1 MSYEASGELSQ
12 SPQALGLAQ
21 QLAGR
26 AAQRGCQRC
35 SRSRSPWSAP
45 ARQVHPD
52 SSRPTGIDLRRP
64 HRQRQPTHHYRRRLR
79 RRQPHASPPSY
90 RACYSHLSRAMV
102 RVGDWE
108 LRLVRGGTGD
118 PFPEVRQ
125 QSGAGTTYAVAAP
138 GQEFGVQVIQH
149 TAPYSTTNSTH
160 MVRQVQR
167 GWGD

>member
-1 MSYEASGELSQ
+1 
-12 SPQALGLAQ
+12 
-21 QLAGR
+21 
-26 AAQRGCQRC
+26 
-35 SRSRSPWSAP
+35 
-45 ARQVHPD
+45 
-52 SSRPTGIDLRRP
+52 
-64 HRQRQPTHHYRRRLR
+64 
-79 RRQPHASPPSY
+79 
-90 RACYSHLSRAMV
+90 MV

-108 LRLVRGGTGD
+108 LRLVRSGTGD

-149 TAPYSTTNSTH
+149 TAPYSTTTSTH